1 MMTIEEMIE
10 AKQRLHYTN
19 EMISDKSGVP
29 LPTVQKVFSG
39 TTKRP
44 RFKTLLAL
52 ESVLMRADR
61 SRYYGYPDDS
71 GVMQVKE
78 SSLAFDLYGTGNPD
92 TTDMTYPFGEV
103 TEYSEDG
110 LPVHPKYKIPIRKQ
124 GDYTTDDLDKIP
136 DEIRVELID
145 GVIYDLASP
154 TSVHQDIVGTVYMMM
169 KMYALHQSHDCMPYI
184 APLDVQ
190 FDHSRK
196 TRVQPD
202 LIVVCADDEYDQQSD
217 IMPDTQ
223 APDFIM
229 EVLSPSTKRKD
240 MLIKL
245 NTYFRAG
252 VKEYWMV
259 DPDEEIVIVY
269 DFRNNILDKRYTFN
283 DEIPV
288 AISDGGL
295 KIDFRLV
302 KESLETAARIE
313 RSRPWEMIR

>member
-1 MMTIEEMIE
+1 MTIMMTIEEMIE

-145 GVIYDLASP
+145 GVIYDMGAP
-154 TSVHQDIVGTVYMMM
+154 RKEHQI
-169 KMYALHQSHDCMPYI
+169 ALSQLHVEFYKCLEEHDYPCELLF
-184 APLDVQ
+184 APFDVRLDG
-190 FDHSRK
+190 DDK
-196 TRVQPD
+196 T
-202 LIVVCADDEYDQQSD
+202 
-217 IMPDTQ
+217 
-223 APDFIM
+223 
-229 EVLSPSTKRKD
+229 
-240 MLIKL
+240 
-245 NTYFRAG
+245 
-252 VKEYWMV
+252 MV
-259 DPDEEIVIVY
+259 
-269 DFRNNILDKRYTFN
+269 
-283 DEIPV
+283 
-288 AISDGGL
+288 
-295 KIDFRLV
+295 
-302 KESLETAARIE
+302 
-313 RSRPWEMIR
+313 